1 MKYHIELDSALLQ
14 LAAVFDKAEL
24 TLYLSGESLRA
35 KILGQP
41 CGELEISS
49 GASPNKVTD
58 LLRSSKNTRV
68 LPNAQSPD
76 TAYITLKKTS
86 GETLALKHI
95 TLRKEV
101 PDLEG
106 SLRFS
111 TSITEDSL
119 QRDFTINALYYE
131 ISRGQL
137 LNPRTGFGDISERI
151 IRTVIEPGLFFQ
163 EVPEMILRAI
173 RYSCGLNFSIEA
185 AAMKAIKDN
194 ISRLKECAP
203 EALRRELNAL
213 LLADKE
219 FGCGPEQLASALK
232 MCKDLGC
239 FEIIFPLANLNQACI
254 DKCVQM
260 PCILDARMCGLL
272 YAAKNIGSCLKKW
285 DYDSPFIKRCQN
297 LSEAARLEGSLE
309 EIAEPLAKIGL
320 DSALRACS
328 YFKKDSSVFNGL
340 LNAGAPL
347 NKESIAITGTE
358 IAKRIGPS
366 GKSISLIKTKLY
378 KEVLL
383 NPYLNNKEA
392 LNALLDSMGC

>member
-76 TAYITLKKTS
+76 TVYITLKKTS

-111 TSITEDSL
+111 TSITEDCL

-151 IRTVIEPGLFFQ
+151 IRTVIEPGD
-163 EVPEMILRAI
+163 RKST
-173 RYSCGLNFSIEA
+173 RLNSSHSGQ
-185 AAMKAIKDN
+185 
-194 ISRLKECAP
+194 SRMP
-203 EALRRELNAL
+203 S
-213 LLADKE
+213 
-219 FGCGPEQLASALK
+219 SA
-232 MCKDLGC
+232 
-239 FEIIFPLANLNQACI
+239 
-254 DKCVQM
+254 
-260 PCILDARMCGLL
+260 
-272 YAAKNIGSCLKKW
+272 
-285 DYDSPFIKRCQN
+285 
-297 LSEAARLEGSLE
+297 
-309 EIAEPLAKIGL
+309 
-320 DSALRACS
+320 
-328 YFKKDSSVFNGL
+328 
-340 LNAGAPL
+340 
-347 NKESIAITGTE
+347 
-358 IAKRIGPS
+358 
-366 GKSISLIKTKLY
+366 
-378 KEVLL
+378 
-383 NPYLNNKEA
+383 
-392 LNALLDSMGC
+392 